1 MKRALATAAVA
12 VLATSSAM
20 AADLGTKKPSP
31 VPVFT
36 AFSWTGAYVGVDAGY
51 SFGRGTFNVPAL
63 VAAVANPEPSGFT
76 IGGHAGYRYQL
87 RNNIVLGA
95 EVRAFA
101 NIGTRNSKRVGAF
114 ANLAE
119 AEHTWGG
126 DARLSVGYAMN
137 RFLVYAAGGLALH
150 AGDGCATLLA
160 GPPCIAGSTYKENG
174 RIGWTIGAGLGY
186 AVTNNLIARLDY
198 SYASFAN
205 KNYTTPFVV
214 GGITRVKLE
223 THAVRAGLSYKF

>member
-1 MKRALATAAVA
+1 MKHALAVVAAA
-12 VLATSSAM
+12 LLASSSAM
-20 AADLGTKKPSP
+20 AADLGTRKPSP

-51 SFGRGTFNVPAL
+51 SFGKGTFNVPAL
-63 VAAVANPEPSGFT
+63 AGAIGRPEPSGFSL
-76 IGGHAGYRYQL
+76 GGHAGYRYQL
-87 RNNIVLGA
+87 QNNIVLGA

-101 NIGTRNSKRVGAF
+101 NISTRDSKRVGAF

-119 AEHTWGG
+119 VEHTWGG
-126 DARLSVGYAMN
+126 DARLSVGYAMD
-137 RFLVYAAGGLALH
+137 RVLVYAAGGLALA
-150 AGDGCATLLA
+150 AGEGCATALA
-160 GPPCIAGSTYKENG
+160 GPPCIAGSTYTESG

-198 SYASFAN
+198 SYASFGN
-205 KNYTTPFVV
+205 KNYNTPFVV